1 MRKYAASLL
10 LLSIV
15 FVQHVNAQNLKNDSR
30 YKYMVF
36 GSFTLPHGD
45 FGYDIGSSA
54 YITRRNGYYFGDLVG
69 LASDGWGIGAEV
81 YLPIND
87 LKRVDWV
94 FSGQFLMNSPNV
106 SAIRNAFQSEIGDS
120 LALSVNFSDWI
131 NIPIMTGMRYRQEIF
146 KGVDLYAEL
155 QCGIDVSKE
164 PDRKF
169 TISGSVAENTRFD
182 PYIGFG
188 FNAAIGMIL
197 FHRYNLSVRYLDLGT
212 PSFTGSRTLSPR
224 YFPSIVTIESN
235 VPGDQRRVDM
245 FQVIVGIEL

>member
-1 MRKYAASLL
+1 MRKYAALLL

-15 FVQHVNAQNLKNDSR
+15 SVQHVSAQNLKDNPR
-30 YKYMVF
+30 YKYLIF

-69 LASDGWGIGAEV
+69 LASDGWGVGAEV
-81 YLPIND
+81 YLPVND
-87 LKRVDWV
+87 LTRVDWV

-106 SAIRNAFQSEIGDS
+106 SEIQNVLQNDIGDS
-120 LALSVNFSDWI
+120 LQLRVNFSDWI

-146 KGVDLYAEL
+146 KDVDLYAEL
-155 QCGIDVSKE
+155 QGGINVSKE

-169 TISGSVAENTRFD
+169 TISGSVAENTKFN

-212 PSFTGSRTLSPR
+212 PSFTGSRTLSPH
-224 YFPSIVTIESN
+224 YFPSIVTIGSN
-235 VPGDQRRVDM
+235 VPGDQRRVNM
-245 FQVIVGIEL
+245 FQIIVGIEL